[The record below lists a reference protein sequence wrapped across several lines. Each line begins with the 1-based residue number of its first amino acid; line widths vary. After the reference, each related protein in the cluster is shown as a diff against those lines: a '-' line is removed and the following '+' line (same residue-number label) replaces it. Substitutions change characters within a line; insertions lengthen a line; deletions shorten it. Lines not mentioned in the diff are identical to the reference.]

1 MAYLADVKPVAD
13 VGAVADVEIVEDV
26 EALADVAA
34 AVPELQKDNQLEED
48 ELHISEEEYAAMLDV
63 AEIDSPIKERFFS
76 CPSGWE
82 RYRSNCYY
90 FVSSSYTWSGAESYC
105 AGRGATM
112 ASASDL
118 FEYTFLQSLTSRGG
132 SQTAWM
138 GGYYFQV
145 ISLSYINNKKYKY
158 INQSVCNRS
167 LNILYYNTV
176 LYYIYGQ
183 TDVCGRFNLLCVHVC
198 RTGGGWTR
206 AASATPTGTLRTV
219 TAATRAFTSRPHVSH
234 NTVICHLKFHLSL

>member
-1 MAYLADVKPVAD
+1 MKAILLLSVLALTAAVDLADVKPVAD

-90 FVSSSYTWSGAESYC
+90 FVSSSYSWSGAESYC

-138 GGYYFQV
+138 GGYYFQNWRWLDQ
-145 ISLSYINNKKYKY
+145 SRFSYTNWYSQNSYSSYPCIYLQTTRGWSNN
-158 INQSVCNRS
+158 VCS
-167 LNILYYNTV
+167 
-176 LYYIYGQ
+176 
-183 TDVCGRFNLLCVHVC
+183 
-198 RTGGGWTR
+198 
-206 AASATPTGTLRTV
+206 
-219 TAATRAFTSRPHVSH
+219 TSRPF
-234 NTVICHLKFHLSL
+234 ICVRRTDTC

>member
-1 MAYLADVKPVAD
+1 MTRAQESAGPPTRAQESPLTREQEWPGPLTKTQNWAGPPTRKLELAWPTTETQEWAVSLRIWTPDITVK
-13 VGAVADVEIVEDV
+13 
-26 EALADVAA
+26 
-34 AVPELQKDNQLEED
+34 
-48 ELHISEEEYAAMLDV
+48 
-63 AEIDSPIKERFFS
+63 RFFS

-158 INQSVCNRS
+158 INQSV
-167 LNILYYNTV
+167 Y
-176 LYYIYGQ
+176 
-183 TDVCGRFNLLCVHVC
+183 VCGRFNLLCVHVC
-198 RTGGGWTR
+198 RTGGGW
-206 AASATPTGTLRTV
+206 SNNV
-219 TAATRAFTSRPHVSH
+219 CSTSRPF
-234 NTVICHLKFHLSL
+234 ICVRRTDTC